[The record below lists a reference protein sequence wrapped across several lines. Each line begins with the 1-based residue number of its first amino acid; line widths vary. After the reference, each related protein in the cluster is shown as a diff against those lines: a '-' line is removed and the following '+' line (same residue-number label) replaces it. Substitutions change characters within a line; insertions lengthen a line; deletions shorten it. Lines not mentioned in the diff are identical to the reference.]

1 MLDFSRFRV
10 ITFDCYGT
18 LIDWESGILG
28 ALRPILFAHHA
39 QMDDSEILRLYGEF
53 EAEAE
58 AGEYRSYREVLRDV
72 VTRFGRRLNF
82 EPTSPEQD
90 SLPESIKNWEP
101 FADSTSALRQLK
113 STLQVGIISN
123 VDDDLFAATERK
135 LQTDFDFVITAG
147 QAGAY
152 KPSLKIFELA
162 QKKLDVNRSEWVH
175 AGQSVYHDV
184 IPAQSLGLAT
194 VWVNRPSL
202 RPNIG
207 AVRHGD
213 AQPDATVT
221 SLADLARLVAI

>member
-90 SLPESIKNWEP
+90 SLPESMKNWEP
-101 FADSTSALRQLK
+101 FADSIPALRQLK
-113 STLQVGIISN
+113 SALQVGIISN

-194 VWVNRPSL
+194 VWVNRSSL